1 MDERFRLRGSANR
14 AFPRGRT
21 YSLDDI
27 TRIAG
32 RNQLTVHDGRG
43 GNRIRR
49 ASRLMV
55 RDPSGKEKPT
65 LFVRDYANE
74 DSARKLAADKLLKEQ
89 LKLRK

>member
-1 MDERFRLRGSANR
+1 
-14 AFPRGRT
+14 
-21 YSLDDI
+21 
-27 TRIAG
+27 
-32 RNQLTVHDGRG
+32 
-43 GNRIRR
+43 
-49 ASRLMV
+49 MV